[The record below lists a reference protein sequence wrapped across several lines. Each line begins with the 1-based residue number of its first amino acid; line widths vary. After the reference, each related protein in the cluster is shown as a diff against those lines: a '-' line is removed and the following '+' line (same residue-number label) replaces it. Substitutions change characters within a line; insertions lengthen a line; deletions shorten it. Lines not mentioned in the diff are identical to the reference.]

1 MLSTMYFMYI
11 IFYNAI
17 LFKINSIKYY
27 KERLKDENINLN
39 PFTSCLFFI
48 EMTEVLYKS

>member
-17 LFKINSIKYY
+17 LFKINSIKNH
-27 KERLKDENINLN
+27 KERLKKEEINLN
-39 PFTSCLFFI
+39 PIPSCLFFI
-48 EMTEVLYKS
+48 EMIEVLYKS